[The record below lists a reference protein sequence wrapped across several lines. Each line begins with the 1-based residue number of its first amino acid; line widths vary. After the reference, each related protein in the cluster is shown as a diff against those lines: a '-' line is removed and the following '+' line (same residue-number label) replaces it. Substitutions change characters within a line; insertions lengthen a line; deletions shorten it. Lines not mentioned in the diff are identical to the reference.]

1 MALSEMFWSFL
12 VTSLATCFLSTLV
25 FCLKSKCD
33 KIELGCLKIH
43 RAVEMETDV
52 EQPRIELPVFNP
64 TRKSSLDESIH
75 GKKVN
80 F

>member
-12 VTSLATCFLSTLV
+12 VTSLATCFLATLG

-43 RAVEMETDV
+43 RAVEMETDT
-52 EQPRIELPVFNP
+52 EQPRIEMPSFSP
-64 TRKSSLDESIH
+64 MRKPSLDDTIH
-75 GKKVN
+75 GKI
-80 F
+80 

>member
-12 VTSLATCFLSTLV
+12 VTSLATCFLATLG

-33 KIELGCLKIH
+33 KVEFGCLKIH

-52 EQPRIELPVFNP
+52 EQPKVELPSFSP
-64 TRKSSLDESIH
+64 MRKPSLDESIH
-75 GKKVN
+75 GNKR
-80 F
+80 

>member
-1 MALSEMFWSFL
+1 MLSEMFWSFL
-12 VTSLATCFLSTLV
+12 VTSLATCFLATLG

-52 EQPRIELPVFNP
+52 EQPKVELPTFNP
-64 TRKSSLDESIH
+64 ARKPSLDESIH
-75 GKKVN
+75 GNKR
-80 F
+80 

>member
-12 VTSLATCFLSTLV
+12 VTSLATCFLATLG

-52 EQPRIELPVFNP
+52 ETPKVEMPVFTP
-64 TRKSSLDESIH
+64 PARKQSLDATIH
-75 GKKVN
+75 GNKA
-80 F
+80 

>member
-1 MALSEMFWSFL
+1 MVLSEMFWSFL
-12 VTSLATCFLSTLV
+12 VTSIATCFLATLG

-52 EQPRIELPVFNP
+52 EQPRIELPIFNTP
-64 TRKSSLDESIH
+64 RKQSLDSSIH
-75 GKKVN
+75 GNKV
-80 F
+80 

>member
-12 VTSLATCFLSTLV
+12 VTSLATCFLATLG

-43 RAVEMETDV
+43 RAVEMETDIEIPKV
-52 EQPRIELPVFNP
+52 EMPSFSPM
-64 TRKSSLDESIH
+64 RKPSLDDTLH
-75 GKKVN
+75 GKK
-80 F
+80 

>member
-12 VTSLATCFLSTLV
+12 VTSLATCFLATLG

-33 KIELGCLKIH
+33 KIELCCLKIH

-52 EQPRIELPVFNP
+52 EQPKVEMPIFTPA
-64 TRKSSLDESIH
+64 RKPSLDATIH
-75 GKKVN
+75 GNKT
-80 F
+80 

>member
-1 MALSEMFWSFL
+1 MALSEMFWSFV
-12 VTSLATCFLSTLV
+12 VTSIATCFLATLG

-52 EQPRIELPVFNP
+52 EQPKVELPTFNP
-64 TRKSSLDESIH
+64 ARKPSLDESIH
-75 GKKVN
+75 GNKR
-80 F
+80 